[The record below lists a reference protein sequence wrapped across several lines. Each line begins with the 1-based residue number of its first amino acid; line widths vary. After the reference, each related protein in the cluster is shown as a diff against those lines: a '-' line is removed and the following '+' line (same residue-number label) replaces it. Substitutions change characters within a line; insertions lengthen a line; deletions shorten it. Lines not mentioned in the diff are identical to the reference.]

1 MGGGGC
7 PRRCAGRQRHV
18 GTCSHES
25 ATSRGWGLKQ
35 HPTETPASE
44 GSRPGWE
51 ARSRGKWRGAVRRRC
66 RGAAAVDA
74 GQREDG
80 GAGQGRG
87 RARTPG
93 RGPLL
98 AYLPPFL
105 QNQKAPLKE
114 KTENRER
121 ERDQRPQRY
130 LGLGSSDSFSM
141 SPCWISTCLGSLLFA
156 QQLSW
161 QTCSQCQMAGNFRE
175 VIPETTQPNNEVWNV
190 IWFSSFIHTTELWRR
205 KREIMM
211 NLISLSPNMERTQL
225 SVWPHSQ
232 SATEL

>member
-98 AYLPPFL
+98 AYLY
-105 QNQKAPLKE
+105 
-114 KTENRER
+114 T
-121 ERDQRPQRY
+121 
-130 LGLGSSDSFSM
+130 SFSTK
-141 SPCWISTCLGSLLFA
+141 PKGTFKGKD
-156 QQLSW
+156 
-161 QTCSQCQMAGNFRE
+161 
-175 VIPETTQPNNEVWNV
+175 
-190 IWFSSFIHTTELWRR
+190 R
-205 KREIMM
+205 K
-211 NLISLSPNMERTQL
+211 
-225 SVWPHSQ
+225 
-232 SATEL
+232 